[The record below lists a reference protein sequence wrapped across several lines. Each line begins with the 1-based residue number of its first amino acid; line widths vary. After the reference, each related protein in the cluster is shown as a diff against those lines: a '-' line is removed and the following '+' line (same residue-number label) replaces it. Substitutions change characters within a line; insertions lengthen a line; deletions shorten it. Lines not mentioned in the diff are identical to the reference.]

1 MRRHSFTLFL
11 VSLVMGITACR
22 GTEFRE
28 PPVHLNP
35 NMDNQDK
42 YKPYRA
48 STFFKDK
55 RAMRTPPAGTY
66 PVGKLGE
73 KSLDY
78 LVTAGNRKVQSAEA
92 YHTGKAGGQY
102 LENVPFNLNYSD
114 LERGKDRYAIYCTP
128 CHGPAGFGNGT
139 VADRARG
146 KLLPSNFHAQPSEC
160 MPAEALAA
168 ERANIVMMGEQ
179 QLARAA
185 AVVPP
190 TAEDGT
196 SADPNAGVA
205 DEVNQPMVDAVPA
218 VPSDAAAPAWQ
229 NEATIGAEMLNRL
242 AEIDVLLADPYGG
255 CSEGSMCVTNQ
266 TELVSDKRMMEGQC
280 QRSLGYI
287 YHVITYGIRS
297 MKPYLHQ
304 MDDPTDRWAVAAY
317 VRALQLSQSADRN
330 RVVDF
335 LSARTLG
342 PASASGALKALES
355 GKPHTFTTNQS
366 FVPSSGAKK

>member
-1 MRRHSFTLFL
+1 
-11 VSLVMGITACR
+11 MGITACR

-55 RAMRTPPAGTY
+55 RSMRTPPAGTY

-78 LVTAGNRKVQSAEA
+78 LVTAGNRKVQSAKA
-92 YHTGKAGGQY
+92 YHTGKVDGQY
-102 LENVPFNLNYSD
+102 MENVPFDLNYSD

-160 MPAEALAA
+160 KPSEALAA
-168 ERANIVMMGEQ
+168 ERANIVTVGEQ
-179 QLARAA
+179 QLSQAA
-185 AVVPP
+185 AAAP
-190 TAEDGT
+190 TAAEDGVAVDT
-196 SADPNAGVA
+196 SAALAV
-205 DEVNQPMVDAVPA
+205 DENQPMVEAVVAAPDEPA
-218 VPSDAAAPAWQ
+218 VPAWQ
-229 NEATIGAEMLNRL
+229 NEATIGAEMLARL
-242 AEIDVLLADPYGG
+242 AEIDGLLADPYGG

-280 QRSLGYI
+280 QRTLGYI
-287 YHVITYGIRS
+287 YHVITHGIRS

-330 RVVDF
+330 SVVKF

-342 PASASGALKALES
+342 PASAAGALQALEG

-366 FVPSSGAKK
+366 FVPSNGAKK